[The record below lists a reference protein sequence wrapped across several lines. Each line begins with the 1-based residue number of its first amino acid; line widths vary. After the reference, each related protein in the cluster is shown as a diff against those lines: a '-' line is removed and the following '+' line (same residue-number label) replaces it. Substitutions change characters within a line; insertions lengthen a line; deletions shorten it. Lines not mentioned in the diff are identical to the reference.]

1 MKYIKQ
7 ILFLAFVLFSIPSI
21 AQNKELIASIERN
34 IAQYM
39 KDYSPQKVYI
49 QTDRDLYYFGD
60 TLYFKSYI
68 LSGTNFKLDKKTGL
82 ILLDIIDENAT
93 VRQRFMIKNKNGM
106 GQGSVVLSE
115 HFTTG
120 NYPLVAYTPTMKNMS
135 KDFFF
140 QRNFYFVGSSKIDSI
155 YKTELNELPSDVK
168 QKKRKRKKLVAKLF
182 IESQNQD
189 NSYNLLLKL
198 ENKLNESV
206 IGKGLLSINKQKIKF
221 NSNNEGLCKLT
232 NINIAQFPQTIK
244 IELDNGMKS
253 KFKLQNS
260 NTILFNLN
268 NTILNC
274 KLTETKD
281 ARYLAIVHYGKLLK
295 LIDIK
300 DKNSISISNLDLGQG
315 INTFIVLSAKRKV
328 LYSSTYFRPI
338 EKEKLLKLTKEKN
351 FISIENNSS
360 SNLHL
365 SLSQYYQDKEIQDR
379 STSILSQVLIN
390 EEQKQFTTLSQNTE
404 NYIYPSENVYPWESI
419 FIKKWPTPRY
429 SNEDTLI
436 VSGKIIR
443 FMSIGLPNKT
453 VRLSKADDYY
463 NTSVQQTNRKGRF
476 KFQVSDES
484 DSIYYIIDAVK
495 PEGRNNLYIDLD
507 TAEYIYPPFRKEL
520 AFNLPENKYKYV
532 DPIDQAT
539 ILVANSE
546 VERLIKERETLNK
559 KSSSGKIYGNADYTI
574 KMTDAYK
581 SYNNILDIIAS
592 APGVTMLG
600 GQPVIRGVSSI
611 TQNIYPLVLID
622 NVPTSLDILSQI
634 SPYDVYQIDILKSPS
649 NLAMFGSRGGNGVI
663 AVITTKGQFNT
674 GFIQDFT
681 IPGFANVRP
690 FIPPTKEY
698 IKNKKA
704 YTSLWLP
711 EINLKK
717 NEKIQIP
724 VKKGLKIKIEGISD
738 NGKLISEVFK

>member
-1 MKYIKQ
+1 MKYINR
-7 ILFLAFVLFSIPSI
+7 ILFLAFVLFSIPSN
-21 AQNKELIASIERN
+21 AQNKELVASIERN
-34 IAQYM
+34 ITQYM

-68 LSGTNFKLDKKTGL
+68 LSGTDFKIDKKASL

-120 NYPLVAYTPTMKNMS
+120 NYQLVAYTPSMKNQN
-135 KDFFF
+135 KNFFF

-155 YKTELNELPSDVK
+155 YKTKLKEQPGDVK
-168 QKKRKRKKLVAKLF
+168 QKKRKRKRLVAKLYL
-182 IESQNQD
+182 ESKNED

-198 ENKLNESV
+198 NNKLNESV
-206 IGKGLLSINKQKIKF
+206 IGKGFLNLNKQKINF

-232 NINIAQFPQTIK
+232 NINIENFPQTIK

-253 KFKLQNS
+253 KTKLQNS
-260 NTILFNLN
+260 KTILFNTN
-268 NTILNC
+268 NTILKCNLS
-274 KLTETKD
+274 KTKD
-281 ARYLAIVHYGKLLK
+281 SRFLAIVHYGKLLK
-295 LIDIK
+295 LYDIK
-300 DKNSISISNLDLGQG
+300 DKNSISISKLDLRQG
-315 INTFIVLSAKRKV
+315 ISTFIVLSNSRKI
-328 LYSSTYFRPI
+328 LYSSTYFIPYK
-338 EKEKLLKLTKEKN
+338 KEKLLKITKENN

-360 SNLHL
+360 LSLHL
-365 SLSQYYQDKEIQDR
+365 SLSQYNQDKEIRDR

-390 EEQKQFTTLSQNTE
+390 EEQKQFTSLSQNTE

-419 FIKKWPTPRY
+419 FVKKWSTPRY

-463 NTSVQQTNRKGRF
+463 NTSVQQTNKKGRF
-476 KFQVSDES
+476 EFQVSDES

-495 PEGRNNLYIDLD
+495 PQGRNNLYIDLD
-507 TAEYIYPPFRKEL
+507 TAEYMYLPFRKEL
-520 AFNLPENKYKYV
+520 AFTIPKNKYKY
-532 DPIDQAT
+532 IDTLNQAT
-539 ILVANSE
+539 ILIANSE
-546 VERLIKERETLNK
+546 VERLKKERDKLNK

-574 KMTDAYK
+574 IMTDAYK
-581 SYNNILDIIAS
+581 SYSNILDIIS
-592 APGVTMLG
+592 TAPGVNMVG
-600 GQPVIRGVSSI
+600 GQPVIRGISSI
-611 TQNIYPLVLID
+611 SQNIYPLVLVD
-622 NVPTSLDILSQI
+622 NVPTTLDILSQI
-634 SPYDVYQIDILKSPS
+634 SPTDVHQIDILKSPS

-663 AVITTKGQFNT
+663 AVITNKGQFNT

-681 IPGFANVRP
+681 IPGFAKVRP
-690 FIPPTKEY
+690 FIPPTKKQ
-698 IKNKKA
+698 IRNKKA
-704 YTSLWLP
+704 YTTLWLP

-717 NEKIQIP
+717 SEKIQIP
-724 VKKGLKIKIEGISD
+724 IKKGLKIKIEGISD
-738 NGKLISEVFK
+738 NGKLISEEF